1 MKEEMEL
8 NAGQP
13 EGAGEINEQEQEDLH
28 RLDGVTYEPEAAVE
42 RTGDYRE
49 AEAIQGALSAVAEP
63 GRPPKDDSGV
73 ELDGKGERP
82 SDTVSLDGKGNDL
95 KAGEVVLDA
104 PQTAVQTNNPSPA
117 FTLDGKGA
125 DRSPDSDGKIPSTTP
140 RTPERSGASGQ
151 GETSALE
158 RGVDD
163 GGANIQFRIQEATND
178 HNNSETTRSDVKKKK
193 DSTEEDL
200 ISKIG

>member
-8 NAGQP
+8 NAGRQ
-13 EGAGEINEQEQEDLH
+13 EDAGETNEQEQEDLR

-49 AEAIQGALSAVAEP
+49 AEAIQGALSAVVEP
-63 GRPPKDDSGV
+63 GRPPKDDAGV

-82 SDTVSLDGKGNDL
+82 SDAVSLDGKGNDL
-95 KAGEVVLDA
+95 TAGEVALNT
-104 PQTAVQTNNPSPA
+104 PQAAVRAGRPSPA
-117 FTLDGKGA
+117 PALDGKGEVTPP
-125 DRSPDSDGKIPSTTP
+125 DRAEETPLTTP

-163 GGANIQFRIQEATND
+163 GGANIQFRIQEAMND
-178 HNNSETTRSDVKKKK
+178 HNNSENTRSDVKKKK